1 MEDEVSILDAKEIL
15 DTFNG
20 EKSRFLFRETGK
32 YLSGDNF
39 SKFEFPEKRNE
50 KVWSSSDLLAK
61 ANDGIYFH
69 TEFIQKLLAGDANE
83 FMVLFGSDPVGLVLI
98 DGQKIAYKKREKKCV
113 SGVVDVYFY
122 ISCRRRQRDVGKI
135 AAELLLKSVNEW
147 LGDFQVKNENEFLR
161 EIVDEYM
168 AVSSK
173 AGETI
178 SLKIVF

>member
-1 MEDEVSILDAKEIL
+1 
-15 DTFNG
+15 
-20 EKSRFLFRETGK
+20 
-32 YLSGDNF
+32 
-39 SKFEFPEKRNE
+39 
-50 KVWSSSDLLAK
+50 
-61 ANDGIYFH
+61 
-69 TEFIQKLLAGDANE
+69 
-83 FMVLFGSDPVGLVLI
+83 MVLFGSDPVGLVLI